1 MTITNLIGYL
11 AAAIGTF
18 LMVPQVLKTISTKR
32 VDDISNG
39 MLAAYLAQ
47 CALWDVYGILL
58 HAYPLIVCNTV
69 AFCIGTFQV
78 WLKIKYGKAAKGI

>member
-18 LMVPQVLKTISTKR
+18 LMVPQVLKTIATKR

-39 MLAAYLAQ
+39 MLAAYLVQ
-47 CALWDVYGILL
+47 CALWGIYGILL
-58 HAYPLIVCNTV
+58 QAYPLIVCNAV
-69 AFCIGTFQV
+69 AFCIGAFQV
-78 WLKIKYGKAAKGI
+78 VLKIKYGRATKEV